1 MKLFRSHS
9 RKFQKEIEE
18 GQFVTDFSRK
28 FNTTDERGKNWG
40 QLYFY
45 APSIEGA
52 MSYSEEGRNPVFEY
66 EFSGNLLD
74 LRVKENRAM
83 LTGYISSLVKEEEER
98 RKSMLSFYTGKN
110 IHPSVFIPLKE
121 EMTEERVINDD
132 RLDSLS
138 YWGQRCTDFQ
148 FGEIMRSE
156 LERLGYDGII
166 FFESNSVDIALLNPA
181 EFIGEVEI
189 REVA

>member
-9 RKFQKEIEE
+9 REFQSLIEK

-28 FNTTDERGKNWG
+28 FNTTDDRGKNWG
-40 QLYFY
+40 KLYFY
-45 APSIEGA
+45 APTVAGA
-52 MSYSEEGRNPVFEY
+52 MSYSDEGRNPVFEY
-66 EFSGNLLD
+66 DFCGNLLD
-74 LRVKENRAM
+74 LRIKENRSLLAEI
-83 LTGYISSLVKEEEER
+83 ISEFIKEDETKR
-98 RKSMLSFYTGKN
+98 QSMLKHVPVKFQTAR
-110 IHPSVFIPLKE
+110 IQRETSVE
-121 EMTEERVINDD
+121 DVINDD

-138 YWGQRCTDFQ
+138 YWGQRCTDYQ

-189 REVA
+189 KEVA

>member
-1 MKLFRSHS
+1 MKLYRSHS
-9 RKFQKEIEE
+9 REFQKEIEK

-28 FNTTDERGKNWG
+28 FNTADPRGKNWG
-40 QLYFY
+40 RLFFY
-45 APSIEGA
+45 APTISGALSYAQEG
-52 MSYSEEGRNPVFEY
+52 MLPVWEY
-66 EFSGNLLD
+66 RASGLKLLD
-74 LRVKENRAM
+74 LRIKENRSLLAEI
-83 LTGYISSLVKEEEER
+83 ISEFIKEDETKR
-98 RKSMLSFYTGKN
+98 QSMLKHVPVKFQTERMQRET
-110 IHPSVFIPLKE
+110 SVE
-121 EMTEERVINDD
+121 DVINDD
-132 RLDSLS
+132 RLDGLS

-189 REVA
+189 KESA